1 MENPSPVG
9 LGIKSPSS
17 QSPSQSGVS
26 NTIIKSFNRPISIV
40 IPTCNGQHL
49 FQKFLPSVL
58 KMMRDQDEL
67 VIVDDASSDG
77 TSQWLQ
83 KGFSLQRQ
91 MKTGVKGELF
101 QGFMKIGRRKLII
114 SLLRNDKN
122 WRFAVSCNRGVSL
135 ASRDY
140 VLLLNND
147 VRPTTD
153 LLDYLLPYFAN
164 PDVFAVGCLEYEGVD
179 QSAQKGGK
187 NELYFNRGLYHHRR
201 ATNFESGNTAWVSG
215 GSGLFDKKKWSFLG
229 GFDEKFQ
236 PAYWE
241 DVDLSYRARQQG
253 WQVLFESRA
262 IVFHQHES
270 TNKTEL
276 GALQMQLASWQNGQ
290 YFSQKHVRG
299 WRKLQNLFWRPYWWR
314 QKKKVFAN
322 DDWIVK

>member
-1 MENPSPVG
+1 METQTTTETISESSIKLSPQKPSHPVT
-9 LGIKSPSS
+9 LP
-17 QSPSQSGVS
+17 
-26 NTIIKSFNRPISIV
+26 KSFSRPISVV

-49 FQKFLPSVL
+49 LQKFLPSVL

-83 KGFSLQRQ
+83 KGFALQRQ

-101 QGFMKIGRRKLII
+101 QGFIKIGRRKLII

-122 WRFAVSCNRGVSL
+122 LRFATSCNRGVLL

-147 VRPTTD
+147 VRPSAD

-164 PDVFAVGCLEYEGVD
+164 PDVFAVGCLEYEGAS
-179 QSAQKGGK
+179 QSDQKGGK
-187 NELYFNRGLYHHRR
+187 NELYFKRGLFQHRR
-201 ATNFESGNTAWVSG
+201 ANNFESGSTAWVSG

-229 GFDEKFQ
+229 GFDEKYA

-241 DVDLSYRARQQG
+241 DVDLSYRAHQQG

-262 IVFHQHES
+262 VVFHQHES

-276 GALQMQLASWQNGQ
+276 GEQQMQLASWINGQ
-290 YFSQKHVRG
+290 YFSQKHAKS
-299 WRKLQNLFWRPYWWR
+299 WRKWQYLFWQPYWWWQR
-314 QKKKVFAN
+314 RKVF
-322 DDWIVK
+322 K